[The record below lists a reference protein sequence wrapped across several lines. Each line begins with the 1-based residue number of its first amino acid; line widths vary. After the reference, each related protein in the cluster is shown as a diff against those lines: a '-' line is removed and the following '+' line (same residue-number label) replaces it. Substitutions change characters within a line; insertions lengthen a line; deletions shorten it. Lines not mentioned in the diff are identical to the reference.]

1 MTEMHDD
8 HTITHRKLDLTREDV
23 RTLHPLLQLL
33 DPEQTDVTMEFAERL
48 IGLLIRN
55 EEAMEQQARAF
66 RQMTSEMSQLR
77 REMEQM
83 KESIAFLLGEPE
95 RGTSG

>member
-1 MTEMHDD
+1 MLDN
-8 HTITHRKLDLTREDV
+8 HTLTHRKLDLTRQDV

-55 EEAMEQQARAF
+55 EEAMEQQTKAF
-66 RQMTSEMSQLR
+66 QELTLEMSQLR

-83 KESIAFLLGEPE
+83 KQSIAFLLGDPE
-95 RGTSG
+95 RDTTG

>member
-1 MTEMHDD
+1 MLDD
-8 HTITHRKLDLTREDV
+8 HTLTHRKLDLTREDV
-23 RTLHPLLQLL
+23 RTLHPLMQLL

-55 EEAMEQQARAF
+55 EEAMEQQAKAF
-66 RQMTSEMSQLR
+66 RQMTLEMSQLR

-83 KESIAFLLGEPE
+83 EQSLAFLLGAPDAA
-95 RGTSG
+95 